1 LAVLKEFVAQ
11 QSFDDIRFD
20 LALRRFLS
28 TFRLPGEAQK
38 IDRMMER
45 FAERF
50 IACNPA
56 TQLSSDSA
64 YILAFSIIML
74 NTDLHNPAVKNKI
87 KKTSFIRNNL
97 DVLTKTLPDDPLTL
111 TYRQMLSAIYDAI
124 KEEQIQLHDANGDP
138 MHENPFFYTF
148 FNPEREGWLTKR
160 GGRIKTW
167 KRRYCILTG
176 SCLYYFKFD
185 ACTQYVFMIS
195 KLKTK

>member
-1 LAVLKEFVAQ
+1 MSVLTDFINQQEFAGV
-11 QSFDDIRFD
+11 RFD
-20 LALRRFLS
+20 LALRQFLA

-45 FAERF
+45 YAERYL
-50 IACNPA
+50 ACNPEH
-56 TQLSSDSA
+56 TTLHDCDSA

-87 KKTSFIRNNL
+87 KKATFIRNNL
-97 DVLTKTLPDDPLTL
+97 DVLTKTAGIAASDAHDVSA
-111 TYRQMLSAIYDAI
+111 YRQMLSAIYDAI
-124 KEEQIQLHDANGDP
+124 RDEPIQLHDAADDP

-148 FNPEREGWLTKR
+148 FNPEREGWLMKR

-185 ACTQYVFMIS
+185 ACTQ
-195 KLKTK
+195 